1 MIIRNTL
8 VGWSSMAVNFAVAL
22 ASVPI
27 QVHYLGKTGLG
38 VWLLLMNMWAF
49 MLLLDLGVSQSLAR
63 HVADDLVRDDIDS
76 LGKSVSTSLAMYSVL
91 ALAAILI
98 YLVLAFNLDRFFNI
112 PPDFL
117 DSATWAML
125 PLCAVTVF
133 SLPAKIFEALLF
145 AREELYI
152 YQSVVMTTVLA
163 RLGLIWLFLHQ
174 GWGLLGVGLSFAL
187 AGFCEFAM
195 TGYFSL
201 RGMHASAWLRVS
213 WDWARARKMIIY
225 ARDALLIQLGLIA
238 RAQLPVLILG
248 ILSTPVALAYFGV
261 AMRLTTHAVSLS
273 TVVARAVQPKLSLLK
288 AGDKDEDM
296 VRLLK
301 RSTLYASYFAGF
313 LGLGLYFLSEPFL
326 VLWLGEGF
334 VKSAKV
340 VRILVVPLVM
350 LMSLGPSEAVLFS
363 IKRHGFTGILNLI
376 EIAIMGLV
384 IFGLVQEKGDIGAAI
399 GLGLAL
405 LLLRPWVLP
414 WYVCR
419 KTGVRLGEFWLQ
431 GILRAWLPLLL
442 IAPLLGFFLHTWPVH
457 GWFGFVAVCLGL
469 GLLCGLVFIFVVMG
483 PVERSFWLQKLSFF

>member
-1 MIIRNTL
+1 
-8 VGWSSMAVNFAVAL
+8 MAVNFAVAL

-49 MLLLDLGVSQSLAR
+49 LLLLDLGVSQSLAR
-63 HVADDLVRDDIDS
+63 HVADDLVKKDISS
-76 LGKSVSTSLAMYSVL
+76 LGKTVSTSLAMYLAL
-91 ALAAILI
+91 ALAALSI
-98 YLVLAFNLDRFFNI
+98 YVVLTLNLDRFFNI
-112 PPDFL
+112 PPEYL

-133 SLPAKIFEALLF
+133 GLPAKIFEALLF
-145 AREELYI
+145 AKEELYI
-152 YQSVVMTTVLA
+152 YQSVVMTTVVA
-163 RLGLIWLFLHQ
+163 RLGMIWLFLHQ

-187 AGFCEFAM
+187 AGFSEFAL

-201 RGMHASAWLRVS
+201 RGMHASGWLRVS
-213 WDWARARKMIIY
+213 WDWSRAGKMIIY

-238 RAQLPVLILG
+238 RAQLPVLMLG

-261 AMRLTTHAVSLS
+261 AMRLTTHALGLS
-273 TVVARAVQPKLSLLK
+273 TVLTRAVQPKLSLLK
-288 AGDKDEDM
+288 AGAMDEDM

-313 LGLGLYFLSEPFL
+313 LGLGLFFLSEPFL

-334 VKSAKV
+334 SQSAKV
-340 VRILVVPLVM
+340 VRLLVIPLVM

-363 IKRHGFTGILNLI
+363 IRRHGFTGMLNLV
-376 EIAIMGLV
+376 EIAVMGLL
-384 IFGLVQEKGDIGAAI
+384 ILGLVKERGDTGAAI
-399 GLGLAL
+399 GLGLSL
-405 LLLRPWVLP
+405 FMLRPWLLP

-419 KTGVRLGEFWLQ
+419 KTGLRLAEFWLQ

-442 IAPLLGFFLHTWPVH
+442 IAPLMGVLLHFWPVQ
-457 GWFGFVAVCLGL
+457 GWLGFVAVCLGL
-469 GLLCGLVFIFVVMG
+469 ALVCGLVFVFGVMG
-483 PVERSFWLQKLSFF
+483 PVERAFWLQKISFLKKSKK